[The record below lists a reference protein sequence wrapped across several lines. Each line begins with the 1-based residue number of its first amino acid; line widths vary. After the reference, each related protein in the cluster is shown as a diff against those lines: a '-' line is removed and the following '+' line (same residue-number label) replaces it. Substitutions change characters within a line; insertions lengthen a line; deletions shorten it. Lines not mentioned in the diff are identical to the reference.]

1 MADAAV
7 PIHFR
12 ASAPLRCRLQLLQL
26 RRRVARLNAANAD
39 RQGVE
44 SGCSGNAVA
53 VEPVASCGVV
63 AAEFSADHDGA
74 VAAVHLRRENDSAA
88 QTHRD
93 TKEKTTENMYNKW
106 RKRNP
111 CKKIIPSPVYLQR
124 RILWKLCVK
133 VNVCV

>member
-12 ASAPLRCRLQLLQL
+12 ASAPWRCRLQLLQL

-63 AAEFSADHDGA
+63 AAEFSAYYDAA

-88 QTHRD
+88 QTHKD
-93 TKEKTTENMYNKW
+93 TKEKPTENAYIEG

-111 CKKIIPSPVYLQR
+111 CEKLPS
-124 RILWKLCVK
+124 
-133 VNVCV
+133 